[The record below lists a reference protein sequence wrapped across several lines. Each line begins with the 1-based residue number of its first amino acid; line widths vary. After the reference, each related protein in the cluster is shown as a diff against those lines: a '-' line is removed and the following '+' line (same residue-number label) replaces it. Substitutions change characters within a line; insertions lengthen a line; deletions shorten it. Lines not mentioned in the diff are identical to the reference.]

1 MLKYVDTKVVF
12 AEIPDEI
19 CLAVNISGCP
29 IRCPD
34 CHSKY
39 LWDSIGKD
47 LTFEEL
53 SSLIQKNKGVSC
65 VLFMG
70 GDREPQYIK
79 ELAEKV
85 HNTFNLKVAC
95 YFGSNTTFGIED
107 ALNYIKIGPF
117 IKALGPLD
125 SPTTNQ
131 RLYKIIHQENNIVL
145 KDITSMFWK
154 SGS

>member
-12 AEIPDEI
+12 AEIPNEI
-19 CLAVNISGCP
+19 TLAINISGCP

-34 CHSKY
+34 CHSQY
-39 LWDSIGKD
+39 LWDNVGKD
-47 LTFEEL
+47 LTIEEL
-53 SSLIQKNKGVSC
+53 DSLIERNTGITCVS
-65 VLFMG
+65 FMG
-70 GDREPQYIK
+70 GDREPQYVK
-79 ELAEKV
+79 KLAEHVKL
-85 HNTFNLKVAC
+85 TYNLKVAC
-95 YFGSNTTFGIED
+95 YFGSTNSFGIET
-107 ALNYIKIGPF
+107 ALDYIKLGPF
-117 IKALGPLD
+117 VKGLGPLD